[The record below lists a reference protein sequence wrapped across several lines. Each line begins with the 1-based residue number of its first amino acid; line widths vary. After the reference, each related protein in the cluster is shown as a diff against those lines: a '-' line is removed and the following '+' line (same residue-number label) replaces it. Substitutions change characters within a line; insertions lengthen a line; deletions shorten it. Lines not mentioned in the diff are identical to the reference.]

1 MATLMPLEQVIAR
14 VPQWVGAGDLK
25 TSILGGGITNQN
37 FLIETGGQSFVLRIP
52 GANTE
57 LLGINRQHE
66 HAANLLAGRLGIGP
80 EVVYFIEPEGYL
92 VTLFIAGRPIRQVE
106 MREPQTIRL
115 VAETLHK
122 VHAMPE
128 IPGEFWVP
136 RIVEDY
142 TRIAK
147 RYDVAFPKNFDW
159 LVERLGEVEAAL
171 QAKPFALRPCHNDLL
186 NENFL
191 YDGQIRILDWEYAG
205 MGDPYFDLANFS
217 VNHDFADDHDRHL
230 LSDYFGEVTSV
241 NWARLKIMK
250 IVSDFREAMWGTVQ
264 MGISK
269 LDFDFGEY
277 ASKHFDRLTKNIQDP
292 RWEQWIK
299 EISQHA

>member
-1 MATLMPLEQVIAR
+1 MSLEQVVAR
-14 VPQWVGAGDLK
+14 VPRWDGAGDLK
-25 TSILGGGITNQN
+25 TSILAGGITNQN
-37 FLIETGGQSFVLRIP
+37 FLIETGGQAYVLRIA

-57 LLGINRQHE
+57 LLGINRQYE
-66 HAANLLAGRLGIGP
+66 YAANLAAARLGIGP

-92 VTLFIAGRPIRQVE
+92 VTRFITGRPIPPQE
-106 MREPQTIRL
+106 MRDPQMIGL
-115 VAETLHK
+115 VAATLRK

-136 RIVEDY
+136 RIVDGY

-147 RYDVAFPKNFDW
+147 RYRVAFPKNFDW
-159 LVERLGEVEAAL
+159 LIERLRDAEAAL
-171 QAKPFALRPCHNDLL
+171 QANAFVLRPCHNDLL

-205 MGDPYFDLANFS
+205 MGDPFFDLANYS
-217 VNHDFADDHDRHL
+217 VNHDFTDEHDRNL
-230 LSDYFGEVTSV
+230 LKDYFGEVSSI

-264 MGISK
+264 TGISK
-269 LDFDFGEY
+269 LDFDFLGY
-277 ASKHFDRLTKNIQDP
+277 ANKHFDRLTKNIQDP